1 MSTPSTGRA
10 RWLGAFGAGL
20 LVAGAVRLLAANV
33 EHALR
38 TLAEEAALGQARA
51 LGIWLRATE
60 PAAELDRR
68 CREAASQLGV
78 EVTLVSEEGDVLA
91 TSAAGSSRAGENLR
105 DVVEISRAFLRGSGV
120 ERRRGKDGRPW
131 LYAAVRQG
139 DSGTSWVIRVGSPA
153 PGSEPF
159 PPFFWNAVAAVSG
172 LLAGAFVLFLPRRGG
187 TPSSESSPSL
197 AGKTGVERLEDR
209 LSMAEEEKRN
219 LEAIL
224 RSMVEGV
231 LVLDRTGVVR
241 IANRRAAQLLGRERE
256 EALLGHPLIRLTRD
270 PDLQAL
276 VREIERSRRPVVRE
290 LTLEAERREHLQV
303 TATPIG
309 DGEAATHGFV
319 LVFHDV
325 TELKRLEA
333 VRKDFVANLSH
344 ELQTPLTSIRG
355 YAETLRTLESSGE
368 VAHCAEVIE
377 RNALRLSRL
386 LEDLRALS
394 DLELRRTSLRKTTVR
409 VPDVLAAAL
418 EVVAEAARRKAL
430 DVRTE
435 IPEDLPPLF
444 VDAARVER
452 VFVNLL
458 DNAVKYSEP
467 GGRIRL
473 AASRTESGRIRI
485 EVEDTGIGIPP
496 EELPR
501 VTERFYRVEKGRS
514 RERGGSGLGLAIAKH
529 IVLAHGGELGIRS
542 EVGRGTVVTVELPL
556 GGGDATDPRTSG

>member
-1 MSTPSTGRA
+1 
-10 RWLGAFGAGL
+10 
-20 LVAGAVRLLAANV
+20 
-33 EHALR
+33 
-38 TLAEEAALGQARA
+38 
-51 LGIWLRATE
+51 
-60 PAAELDRR
+60 
-68 CREAASQLGV
+68 
-78 EVTLVSEEGDVLA
+78 
-91 TSAAGSSRAGENLR
+91 
-105 DVVEISRAFLRGSGV
+105 
-120 ERRRGKDGRPW
+120 
-131 LYAAVRQG
+131 
-139 DSGTSWVIRVGSPA
+139 
-153 PGSEPF
+153 
-159 PPFFWNAVAAVSG
+159 
-172 LLAGAFVLFLPRRGG
+172 
-187 TPSSESSPSL
+187 
-197 AGKTGVERLEDR
+197 
-209 LSMAEEEKRN
+209 MAEEEKRN